1 MAGYFTQ
8 GRGLA
13 PRPLGSPRF
22 APAVNRNALALYVW
36 GKILPLP
43 SLFFSSFL
51 KINLPRFCKLA
62 GYSTQDGGLAPRPLG
77 SPGSLRLLTGTSWLC
92 TWVKVLFLP
101 FFFSSS
107 SAASTIAAVPCMAA
121 CSVKCS
127 VNNLSFVRAGRDRR
141 ERIRTPLSCDNSCA
155 KADSGKR

>member
-51 KINLPRFCKLA
+51 KINLQRFCKLA

-92 TWVKVLFLP
+92 TWVRVLFLP
-101 FFFSSS
+101 LFFSSFSFFTCIFS
-107 SAASTIAAVPCMAA
+107 SSFFFHLKI
-121 CSVKCS
+121 SISKDF
-127 VNNLSFVRAGRDRR
+127 VNWPGISPRVG
-141 ERIRTPLSCDNSCA
+141 
-155 KADSGKR
+155 DSPPGLWDPQAPSGC